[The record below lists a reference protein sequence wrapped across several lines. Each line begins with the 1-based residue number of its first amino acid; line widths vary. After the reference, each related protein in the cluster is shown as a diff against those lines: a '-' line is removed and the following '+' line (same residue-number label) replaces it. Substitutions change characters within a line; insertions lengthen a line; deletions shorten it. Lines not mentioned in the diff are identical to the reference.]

1 MKNKHLII
9 HICVIII
16 LNFTNMVA
24 QKITWKEHTKYWY
37 YRARLL
43 DEFVITGLAGNYCEA
58 SGLSIP
64 AQGVGYYQGSSTTLK
79 MGWGDNVL
87 YDLGMYIG
95 VLATEL
101 RLLYQYGQ
109 PYAATQQELYYAM
122 MAYERLDRNAEY
134 LYLEDSSLC
143 PNGHLDGFAFNLD
156 LTAFASGEPVCVIL

>member
-87 YDLGMYIG
+87 CDLGMYIG

-134 LYLEDSSLC
+134 LYLEDSGYPGGPAARLR
-143 PNGHLDGFAFNLD
+143 
-156 LTAFASGEPVCVIL
+156 